1 MINKDEIIMMLIN
14 FPDIGFSNSQ
24 NINIPD
30 KFYTN
35 IKESVVKSVS
45 KATSDP
51 NLLLNNELNKEM

>member
-1 MINKDEIIMMLIN
+1 MMLIN